1 MVKSKPHERIDL
13 LITASVNIYQT
24 KIPIVIKTC
33 FSKGKLKQFGNPPP
47 LTKSTPPST
56 NLGFLSNSFMTPL
69 FVQISKTRYP
79 PNFRGEETMTA
90 LLSLKL
96 LLSISQNISSKR
108 WLQGYL
114 CYKTIT
120 SQNAV
125 SEAQVEIFFV
135 SWESYVPFSRYSSF
149 CIFNHLMIYQICD
162 IMMSINTRD
171 RVHF

>member
-1 MVKSKPHERIDL
+1 
-13 LITASVNIYQT
+13 
-24 KIPIVIKTC
+24 
-33 FSKGKLKQFGNPPP
+33 
-47 LTKSTPPST
+47 
-56 NLGFLSNSFMTPL
+56 
-69 FVQISKTRYP
+69 
-79 PNFRGEETMTA
+79 MTA

-120 SQNAV
+120 SQNAL

-135 SWESYVPFSRYSSF
+135 SWESYVSFSRYSSF